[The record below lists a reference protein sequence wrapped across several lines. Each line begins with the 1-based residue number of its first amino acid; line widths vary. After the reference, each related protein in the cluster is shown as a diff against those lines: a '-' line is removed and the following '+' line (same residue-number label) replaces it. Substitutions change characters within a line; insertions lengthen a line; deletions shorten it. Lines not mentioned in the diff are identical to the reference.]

1 MQSGRSNCGLRNL
14 VGLLTAL
21 WSRAFYFSGSFI
33 VIFHSPRTHIYFAG
47 LDGSWSVKLRTD
59 KSVIFL
65 SAVFCCI
72 YLSGSAIVI
81 FPSPRIR
88 TRFADW
94 MQAGHSVC
102 ADWELSLTDLLRTLW
117 SNAFTYLAVH
127 KIPPSVSP
135 SEPQPS
141 RMGETKVMKSA
152 KTKCKSS
159 LRSLFWLPNGNV
171 HCMARKRRHHETT
184 HRGNGP
190 ISVLQAKAF
199 ASK

>member
-1 MQSGRSNCGLRNL
+1 MVGQIADWEPWLIYWPHCGHVHFICLNLPSLFSTLREPIYILPDWMKAGQTNCGL
-14 VGLLTAL
+14 
-21 WSRAFYFSGSFI
+21 I
-33 VIFHSPRTHIYFAG
+33 
-47 LDGSWSVKLRTD
+47 D
-59 KSVIFL
+59 KSVIFR

-81 FPSPRIR
+81 FLSPRIH

-94 MQAGHSVC
+94 MQAGHSIC

-117 SNAFTYLAVH
+117 SNTCTYLSVH
-127 KIPPSVSP
+127 KIPPSVPS

-159 LRSLFWLPNGNV
+159 LRSLFLLPSGNA
-171 HCMARKRRHHETT
+171 HCMARKRRQHETT

-190 ISVLQAKAF
+190 ISVIQAKAF
-199 ASK
+199 ASQ